1 MSDSSDEVR
10 RQAIRLEWIT
20 IGFLA
25 VTVTL
30 VYLVLGNSQAMK
42 AAWLEDLL
50 SFIPPFAFLIAARIS
65 RKAATVEHP
74 YGYHRAVAI
83 GHLVSGIALTSMAV
97 FLIVDSSSGL
107 LAQEHPTIGSVEL
120 FGLQI
125 WLGWLMIGVMLFIA
139 WPPVIIGH
147 RKMKLAS
154 KLHDK
159 VLYADADMNKADWQT
174 AVGSAVGV
182 AGIGIGLWWLDSV
195 AALFIS
201 ASIMYDGVRNLRI
214 AVLDLMDEQA
224 RTYDGERPHPLAGRL
239 NSLVDARQWVARVG
253 CRVRD
258 QGHELQAEVFVVPL
272 EGHALELAELEQLT
286 EDCRE
291 LDWKLQ
297 DVVLVPVADIPSFA
311 YRELKPIKSSP
322 ESQEHA

>member
-1 MSDSSDEVR
+1 MSDSHDEVR
-10 RQAIRLEWIT
+10 RKAIRLEWIT

-65 RKAATVEHP
+65 RRAATVEHP
-74 YGYHRAVAI
+74 YGYHRAVGI

-120 FGLQI
+120 FGRQI
-125 WLGWLMIGVMLFIA
+125 WLGWLMIGVMIFIA

-147 RKMKLAS
+147 HKMKLAA

-201 ASIMYDGVRNLRI
+201 ASILYDGVRNLRI

-224 RTYDGERPHPLAGRL
+224 RTYDGERPHPLAGQL
-239 NSLVDARQWVARVG
+239 NTFVEARDWVAQVG

-258 QGHELQAEVFVVPL
+258 QGHELQAEVFIVPRDSA
-272 EGHALELAELEQLT
+272 ALELAELHRLT
-286 EDCRE
+286 EDCRG
-291 LDWKLQ
+291 LDWKLR
-297 DVVLVPVADIPSFA
+297 DVVLVPVAEIPPFA
-311 YRELKPIKSSP
+311 YRELKPVDSSP
-322 ESQEHA
+322 EPQEHA

>member
-1 MSDSSDEVR
+1 MTHLPDEHLEAR
-10 RQAIRLEWIT
+10 RKAIRLEWIT
-20 IGFLA
+20 IAFLA

-50 SFIPPFAFLIAARIS
+50 SFIPPIAFLIAVRVS
-65 RKAATVEHP
+65 RRAATISHP
-74 YGYHRAVAI
+74 YGYHRAVAV

-97 FLIVDSSSGL
+97 FLIVDSGSGL
-107 LAQEHPTIGSVEL
+107 LLAEHPTIGTIEV
-120 FGLQI
+120 FGQRV
-125 WLGWLMIGVMLFIA
+125 WLGWLMIAVMLLIA

-147 RKMKLAS
+147 KKIKLAA

-182 AGIGIGLWWLDSV
+182 AGIGLGLWWLDSV

-201 ASIMYDGVRNLRI
+201 GSIMWDGVRNLRI

-224 RTYDGERPHPLAGRL
+224 RTYDGKRPHPLGAEL
-239 NSLVDARQWVARVG
+239 NTLVAAHDWVERTG
-253 CRVRD
+253 CRLRD
-258 QGHELQAEVFVVPL
+258 QGHELHAEVFVVPRAPADAGL
-272 EGHALELAELEQLT
+272 IECAQLT
-286 EDCRE
+286 EACLR
-291 LDWKLQ
+291 LDWKLR
-297 DVVLVPVADIPSFA
+297 DVVVVLVA
-311 YRELKPIKSSP
+311 ELPPYAHRLLSP
-322 ESQEHA
+322 HDHANED